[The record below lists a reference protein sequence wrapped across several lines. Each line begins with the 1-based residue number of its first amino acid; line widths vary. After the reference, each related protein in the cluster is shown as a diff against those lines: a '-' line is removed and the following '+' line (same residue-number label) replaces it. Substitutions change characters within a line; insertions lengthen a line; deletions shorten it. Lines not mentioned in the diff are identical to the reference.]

1 MNYIDKGGR
10 WQVFLE
16 HPVFDHLKNDLRFQ
30 AQVSRVADLNNT
42 ERGEILAMLCGPDT
56 ILTSWKPAPETC
68 ELYSQEAVIAE
79 G

>member
-30 AQVSRVADLNNT
+30 AQVNRMTDLNNT
-42 ERGEILAMLCGPDT
+42 ERGEILAMLCGPDA

-68 ELYSQEAVIAE
+68 EIYRQETAIVK